1 MIFAADYPFL
11 DVLWTTVIIF
21 AGFIWLMLLFRVF
34 VDLFRQ
40 HDMGGGKKVLWFVF
54 VIAVPFL
61 GVFVYLLAHGQD
73 MADRDVRASQSSQR
87 EFDDH
92 VRSVAS
98 EPTGN
103 PAAQIEQGKQLL
115 DSGTI
120 TPAEFEALKA
130 KALA

>member
-1 MIFAADYPFL
+1 
-11 DVLWTTVIIF
+11 
-21 AGFIWLMLLFRVF
+21 
-34 VDLFRQ
+34 
-40 HDMGGGKKVLWFVF
+40 
-54 VIAVPFL
+54 
-61 GVFVYLLAHGQD
+61 

-115 DSGTI
+115 DSGAI